1 MCLFSSVIQLSRA
14 VMVIQV
20 PARVYYTL
28 FRLLRLF
35 TLHCTRKRS
44 VVKGEAT
51 QQTGR
56 SVALDLAGEVGETYL
71 PGSHVHDHG
80 LRAEFEAG
88 SEPLPEPGD
97 RGLALYSDDAPVV
110 CTRFSIVVR
119 RPHCGP

>member
-1 MCLFSSVIQLSRA
+1 M
-14 VMVIQV
+14 
-20 PARVYYTL
+20 
-28 FRLLRLF
+28 
-35 TLHCTRKRS
+35 
-44 VVKGEAT
+44 
-51 QQTGR
+51 
-56 SVALDLAGEVGETYL
+56 
-71 PGSHVHDHG
+71 HDHG

>member
-1 MCLFSSVIQLSRA
+1 
-14 VMVIQV
+14 MVIQV
-20 PARVYYTL
+20 PARVYYAL

-35 TLHCTRKRS
+35 TLPCTRKRS

-56 SVALDLAGEVGETYL
+56 SVALDLAGEVGGTCL

-88 SEPLPEPGD
+88 SEPLLEPDD
-97 RGLALYSDDAPVV
+97 RGLVLYSDDAPVV
-110 CTRFSIVVR
+110 CTRFGIVVR